1 MQNTAKRYPLRWRK
15 PHKTI
20 IRWIP
25 CSTLRFAWAVLY
37 FLSTLIW
44 NTIDRY
50 LSARTSKC
58 GGRAANPD
66 VANQWG
72 PCHTGVSQQR
82 TQGRAELQVSRQGHN
97 APELVRSDGC
107 NRVDSWTADIPEI
120 NADRKE
126 IQSPLFW
133 LFNAQLYKMDPSQRW
148 TPRVDSYPWFFN
160 HFLLSPM
167 FKSCLVNMVLV

>member
-1 MQNTAKRYPLRWRK
+1 MSVYRGLWKRICSLFPLGRSVPNQADKIQNKEEQYPRFNPFCIVQNTAKRYPLRWRK
-15 PHKTI
+15 SHKTI

-37 FLSTLIW
+37 FLSILIS

-97 APELVRSDGC
+97 APVLVRSDGC
-107 NRVDSWTADIPEI
+107 NRVDS
-120 NADRKE
+120 
-126 IQSPLFW
+126 
-133 LFNAQLYKMDPSQRW
+133 
-148 TPRVDSYPWFFN
+148 
-160 HFLLSPM
+160 
-167 FKSCLVNMVLV
+167 